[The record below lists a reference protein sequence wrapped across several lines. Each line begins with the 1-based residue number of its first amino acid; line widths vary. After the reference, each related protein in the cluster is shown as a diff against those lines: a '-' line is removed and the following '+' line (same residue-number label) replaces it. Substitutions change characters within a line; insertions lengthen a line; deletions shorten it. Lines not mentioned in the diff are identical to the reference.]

1 MGKGVDK
8 MERTKNNK
16 SKDPSSLTTPPP
28 FRCVSMTYS
37 SSKPAWFPSQ
47 PTGKTSDVLALLLLP
62 LVPFVT
68 LALLLGAE
76 KLEKGL
82 DP

>member
-1 MGKGVDK
+1 M
-8 MERTKNNK
+8 
-16 SKDPSSLTTPPP
+16 
-28 FRCVSMTYS
+28 FRFFGLRAELL
-37 SSKPAWFPSQ
+37 PAAWFPSQ